1 MIGSLSDWETQS
13 ACLAVALVLSTAI
26 GFERQLK
33 SKSAGMRTHA
43 LVGLGAALFMII
55 SKYGFNDVLTL
66 SLVRVDPSRVAAQV
80 VSGIGFIGAGL
91 VFVRRNKVRGLTT
104 AASIWLVAAVGSAAG
119 AGLTVPAVFVTLCHF
134 LVVYLYPFIVR
145 HTRLGHLADHTLH
158 VQYLPRAGALRLILL
173 TCTQLG
179 FAVLGFT
186 TSNRE
191 EPVSSRRGDGALG
204 ATLGGNAAESFDAEA
219 ESIVE
224 VELELNGTTPVHLLV
239 QRLSG
244 IDHVSGVT
252 LDDEP
257 E

>member
-1 MIGSLSDWETQS
+1 MIGSLSDWGTQS
-13 ACLAVALVLSTAI
+13 VCLAVALILSTAI

-55 SKYGFNDVLTL
+55 SKYGFNDVLVL
-66 SLVRVDPSRVAAQV
+66 NLIRVDPSRVAAQI

-119 AGLTVPAVFVTLCHF
+119 AGLIVPALFVTLCHF
-134 LVVYLYPFIVR
+134 LVVYLYPFVVR
-145 HTRLGHLADHTLH
+145 HTRLGRLADHTVH
-158 VQYLPRAGALRLILL
+158 VQYLPRTGALRLILL
-173 TCTQLG
+173 TCTKLG
-179 FAVLGFT
+179 FAVLGLT
-186 TSNRE
+186 SSNRE
-191 EPVSSRRGDGALG
+191 EPVASRREDGALG
-204 ATLGGNAAESFDAEA
+204 AMLGSNTAGGFDVEDQ
-219 ESIVE
+219 SIVE

-239 QRLSG
+239 EKLSE